1 MRLKKVSLQFLLGT
15 LLLLWTAVSLG
26 TDRNIEE
33 CASYEN
39 LFEQVVCYAGAAKT
53 INDLNPC
60 DQAMHDG
67 VRYQCYAIFAEH
79 SASPD
84 VCHKIPSNTNEHR
97 SLIDVCLSDVALK
110 AHDPDICESILT
122 PGLRDSCYFKL
133 ARKLGKHVLC
143 EKIKDDGLK
152 TVCTGKP
159 VIVE

>member
-15 LLLLWTAVSLG
+15 LLLLWTAVTLG

-79 SASPD
+79 SASAD

-97 SLIDVCLSDVALK
+97 SLIDVC
-110 AHDPDICESILT
+110 
-122 PGLRDSCYFKL
+122 
-133 ARKLGKHVLC
+133 
-143 EKIKDDGLK
+143 
-152 TVCTGKP
+152 
-159 VIVE
+159 